1 MFLENEVWE
10 LCPVKANFSL
20 VNLQVGIHAQSQA
33 NAHKFSIRDLFLK
46 GRRKAKAMHF
56 PERFSY
62 ILLCILM
69 EAYSYCCPV

>member
-20 VNLQVGIHAQSQA
+20 VNLQVGIHAQA
-33 NAHKFSIRDLFLK
+33 NAHKFSIRDLILK
-46 GRRKAKAMHF
+46 GRPKAKAMHF

-62 ILLCILM
+62 ILLCISM
-69 EAYSYCCPV
+69 EAYSYCCRV